1 MHLTLLA
8 LAGLLAGNE
17 AFRESKQEDHL
28 LLRLSHEDHRDAIAA
43 AAGDGFVTHLRHLKS
58 ARGVVVKRTQWALFD
73 RDARVSEIEVIPGF
87 ARTKLAKTRGPTPA
101 PRPTAAPET
110 AGDEPPLTAEAVR
123 EAAGFRADWWYDQSF
138 PEGKPWNLD
147 RINGAGSLDG
157 DVTREV
163 DGRGVNIFVM
173 DTGLDATHPAF
184 AGSNR
189 EVENVAD
196 FASSRPWKNKF
207 EWGWYD
213 PTPTRASKE
222 NNDFDSHGTHCAATA
237 AGTTLGAAP
246 RANVY
251 GMRILGPDGG
261 PVSWILEAFDAIA
274 GLVQSGRLDG
284 PAVISGSFGGPCQS
298 SDVLY
303 CAYRSWEAGAIQD
316 LRALGVATV
325 VAAGNEGVD
334 ACTGQPSAVRE
345 AITVGAIEL
354 GDRIADYSNWGS
366 CIDVMAPG
374 TDIPGAFS
382 DRAEEYGYGFLDD
395 GNPEYVVYEGTS
407 MAAPLVAGALALYLQ
422 IFDDANLAVAA
433 MLNNVEEK
441 YTGSPSSCKTN
452 HLIVRTPGTNDPSE
466 LDVSPIPDHCPLPG
480 QEERANSCRY
490 AFDGECDEPL
500 YCLYGTDTAD
510 CAATID
516 TTPRPSPRP
525 TPRPVAESP
534 KPSPRPTPK
543 PSPRPTSRPVA
554 DAPPATPKPTPRPV
568 STPRP
573 SPKPTPRIK
582 DEPDF
587 PEESESDDQD
597 GADDNSQDDAG
608 SASQDDIPLVVENPE
623 DDDNFF
629 SFLDGAAQSSPAIL
643 VSLLA
648 AVLALL
654 L

>member
-1 MHLTLLA
+1 
-8 LAGLLAGNE
+8 
-17 AFRESKQEDHL
+17 
-28 LLRLSHEDHRDAIAA
+28 
-43 AAGDGFVTHLRHLKS
+43 
-58 ARGVVVKRTQWALFD
+58 
-73 RDARVSEIEVIPGF
+73 
-87 ARTKLAKTRGPTPA
+87 
-101 PRPTAAPET
+101 
-110 AGDEPPLTAEAVR
+110 
-123 EAAGFRADWWYDQSF
+123 
-138 PEGKPWNLD
+138 
-147 RINGAGSLDG
+147 
-157 DVTREV
+157 
-163 DGRGVNIFVM
+163 
-173 DTGLDATHPAF
+173 
-184 AGSNR
+184 
-189 EVENVAD
+189 
-196 FASSRPWKNKF
+196 
-207 EWGWYD
+207 
-213 PTPTRASKE
+213 
-222 NNDFDSHGTHCAATA
+222 
-237 AGTTLGAAP
+237 
-246 RANVY
+246 
-251 GMRILGPDGG
+251 
-261 PVSWILEAFDAIA
+261 
-274 GLVQSGRLDG
+274 
-284 PAVISGSFGGPCQS
+284 
-298 SDVLY
+298 
-303 CAYRSWEAGAIQD
+303 
-316 LRALGVATV
+316 
-325 VAAGNEGVD
+325 
-334 ACTGQPSAVRE
+334 
-345 AITVGAIEL
+345 
-354 GDRIADYSNWGS
+354 
-366 CIDVMAPG
+366 
-374 TDIPGAFS
+374 
-382 DRAEEYGYGFLDD
+382 
-395 GNPEYVVYEGTS
+395 